1 MISEADHIHNK
12 AIFDCVNEAMN
23 MERPYHL
30 EGEPM
35 IWSKLPRQNKYHKI
49 KDDPESIYQCLENV
63 LEAVKGHVSK
73 TICFVIFF
81 YRL

>member
-23 MERPYHL
+23 LERPYNL

-35 IWSKLPRQNKYHKI
+35 IWSKIPRPNKYSKV
-49 KDDPESIYQCLENV
+49 KDDPESIFKCLDTV
-63 LEAVKGHVSK
+63 LEAVKSHVS
-73 TICFVIFF
+73 F
-81 YRL
+81 